1 MEKLVFETPNYRGYN
16 VKAYYLND
24 GSNNAR
30 VELWN
35 GDTLVQT
42 GQCPAYKVF
51 NYQAHAND
59 MIDDLVGDLEN
70 LVTDIQ

>member
-1 MEKLVFETPNYRGYN
+1 MEKLAFVTLPYLGYH
-16 VKAYYLND
+16 VKAFYLND
-24 GSNNAR
+24 GSQNAR

-35 GDTLVQT
+35 GDTLVQN

-59 MIDDLVGDLEN
+59 MIDDLVSDLEN